1 LPRSRAAGFGRLAS
15 NSLFVIL
22 AINPYL
28 TDAELSRRPIINSA
42 AMVDWLHTTM
52 AREAIMTDTAKERE
66 TTAHMAG
73 TGAGV
78 MAGAQIGTILLPVPI
93 IGTFTGGLIGGIVG
107 SKIGKRFGRAV
118 ADKLDSTSRNPYEE
132 LERLA
137 RLRDQGILSEEEFQA
152 AKAKLFGL

>member
-1 LPRSRAAGFGRLAS
+1 
-15 NSLFVIL
+15 
-22 AINPYL
+22 
-28 TDAELSRRPIINSA
+28 
-42 AMVDWLHTTM
+42 
-52 AREAIMTDTAKERE
+52 MTDTAKERE